1 MKITRRQL
9 RRIIREEKK
18 GLWANIHAKK
28 ARGEKSNPN
37 SKSYKAAKKAG
48 QKINRDAKRE
58 ADSMYEA
65 EDQNSDNVN
74 DFDDVKIARMKASG
88 MSDAEIK
95 KKHPELFESRNAM
108 KVTKRQIRQIIRE
121 EKARLLNEIHPRAVA
136 DNAYMDVLEA
146 VDELHAAL
154 KRGVRVGVAPGGA
167 EDELYIMTGGAEGI
181 TVKVLR
187 RGR

>member
-1 MKITRRQL
+1 MKITRGQFREIVRESL
-9 RRIIREEKK
+9 WDNIRK
-18 GLWANIHAKK
+18 AKK
-28 ARGEKSNPN
+28 KKKRNHPN
-37 SKSYKAAKKAG
+37 SKAYKSAVAAANKIKKS
-48 QKINRDAKRE
+48 E

-74 DFDDVKIARMKASG
+74 DFEDVKIARMKASG

-95 KKHPELFESRNAM
+95 KKHPELFESRNTM
-108 KVTKRQIRQIIRE
+108 KITKRQIRQIIRE
-121 EKARLLNEIHPRAVA
+121 EKAHILNEVHPRAVA

-167 EDELYIMTGGAEGI
+167 EDELYIMTGAAEGI